1 MQTMNRWIDNYV
13 ASLPPETQQI
23 LDKTDNKMAA
33 FIDVVRNDPNPN
45 NIGLIDMYWQVYY
58 NAEADRYQR

>member
-13 ASLPPETQQI
+13 TSLPSETQQM

-45 NIGLIDMYWQVYY
+45 NIGLIDMYW
-58 NAEADRYQR
+58 